1 MNIPEREEGQ
11 GLVEYALILV
21 LVAVIVIAI
30 LTVLGPQIVLVFG
43 RIAGGMQGDTLDP
56 ANGDTAVIVSYEG
69 NINGGG
75 NSCAGNIT
83 NIRFVVTDSNGA
95 ILTDQGVSATVLV
108 NGVSSGTINGTAA
121 ASGLATSIGSHG
133 VSGSC
138 PLQITLE

>member
-1 MNIPEREEGQ
+1 MNIPEKEEGQ

-43 RIAGGMQGDTLDP
+43 RVAGGMQGDTLDA
-56 ANGDTAVIVSYEG
+56 ANGDTAVIVNYEG
-69 NINGGG
+69 NITGSGS
-75 NSCAGNIT
+75 SCAGTIS
-83 NIRFVVTDSNGA
+83 NIRFVATDSNGA

-108 NGVSSGTINGTAA
+108 NGVSSGTISGTAA
-121 ASGLATSIGSHG
+121 ASGLATSSGSIG